1 LRKSFSAGTTLSNE
15 SEELH
20 RHREG
25 AMAETVPEEIT
36 AAPRDPARTR
46 ALTVLVASAFFCI
59 SGFLPWMRASLA
71 VPGSRTI
78 TAPATAFVNVFG
90 RLAWLAMAVVAV
102 AALVQLAHGTRPA
115 TRTTMVACSAVGVV
129 ATVAYL
135 AKRTAPKLPGS
146 LGGPGIKVWPT
157 VPLFAALIA
166 AVIALACACRVDPL
180 TAPAAAEHDDATSD
194 PEAAAA

>member
-1 LRKSFSAGTTLSNE
+1 LGISFSAGTTLSNE

-25 AMAETVPEEIT
+25 AMAETVSEPIA

-46 ALTVLVASAFFCI
+46 ALIVLVASVFFCI
-59 SGFLPWMRASLA
+59 SGFLPWMRASLK
-71 VPGSRTI
+71 VPGARTVS
-78 TAPATAFVNVFG
+78 APATAFVNVFG
-90 RLAWLAMAVVAV
+90 RTAWLAMAVVAV
-102 AALVQLAHGTRPA
+102 AALLQLAHGMRPA
-115 TRTTMVACSAVGVV
+115 TRMTMLACSAISVV

-166 AVIALACACRVDPL
+166 AVIALASAWRVDPL
-180 TAPAAAEHDDATSD
+180 TEPAVEHDDATSG